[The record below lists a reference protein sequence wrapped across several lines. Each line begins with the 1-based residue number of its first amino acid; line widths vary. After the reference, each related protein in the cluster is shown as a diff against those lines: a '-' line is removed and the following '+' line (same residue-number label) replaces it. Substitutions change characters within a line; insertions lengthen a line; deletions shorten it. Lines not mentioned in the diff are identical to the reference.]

1 MARKPKTK
9 VRKRKAH
16 KPGWWES
23 LDPKRRRRVVGG
35 AGLAIIVVAVTL
47 AGLVGLSR
55 LEAHVEGALAE
66 RAAPSLSFVDLPDEL
81 FALAGGD
88 LHDSVIDL
96 LDRRWTDDSLCR
108 EMADRLSAVGWVARV
123 NHVRRTSDGR
133 FEISCRYRKPFA
145 MIQKGTEFFLLDSE
159 GVRLPG
165 TYAYDPA
172 LRLIQG
178 VGASASKQG
187 AKWPGQD
194 VDAGLAILQAIEGQ
208 PFAGQITA
216 VLVDNFD
223 GRVDPRQTHI
233 ELATDRA
240 GGRVYW
246 GSAPG
251 FELEENSVE
260 NKLAI
265 LGENFR
271 RTGRVDAHHAII
283 DVSTFPDRFTIPG

>member
-1 MARKPKTK
+1 M
-9 VRKRKAH
+9 V
-16 KPGWWES
+16 
-23 LDPKRRRRVVGG
+23 
-35 AGLAIIVVAVTL
+35 
-47 AGLVGLSR
+47 
-55 LEAHVEGALAE
+55 
-66 RAAPSLSFVDLPDEL
+66 
-81 FALAGGD
+81 
-88 LHDSVIDL
+88 
-96 LDRRWTDDSLCR
+96 
-108 EMADRLSAVGWVARV
+108 
-123 NHVRRTSDGR
+123 
-133 FEISCRYRKPFA
+133 
-145 MIQKGTEFFLLDSE
+145 QQGTEFFLLDSG

-172 LRLIQG
+172 LPLIQG
-178 VGASASKQG
+178 VGASVSNPG

-194 VDAGLAILQAIEGQ
+194 VDAGLTVLKALEEQ

-216 VLVDNFD
+216 VLVDNFG
-223 GRVDPRQTHI
+223 GRVNPRQTHI
-233 ELATDRA
+233 KLATDRA

-251 FELEENSVE
+251 FELEENSIE